1 MDRVPAQIKRA
12 NARKASTPLRLV
24 RIVLASLQP
33 LWRECGYEPST
44 TTIERAHVR
53 QAHEQ
58 MTDVLASLDNNSPIM
73 PSPPKLRLRKAKV
86 TAAAVDK
93 AAAKACTAA
102 ATKAT
107 DTLVSRVKL
116 LAISFNQCTNPGT
129 RALLKL
135 SRRCGMSLSE
145 IEEWFDNRRMLEEWC
160 VPLPSHAAFFRG
172 RGQPP
177 CAH

>member
-1 MDRVPAQIKRA
+1 
-12 NARKASTPLRLV
+12 
-24 RIVLASLQP
+24 
-33 LWRECGYEPST
+33 
-44 TTIERAHVR
+44 
-53 QAHEQ
+53 